1 MTEEEIRLDERK
13 RCLED
18 LRSLIT
24 ALDQQLGEV
33 DPADS
38 VQAVMVRRLVETQI
52 REILYIIDALRNMW
66 RDKYGDEN

>member
-13 RCLED
+13 RCLDD
-18 LRSLIT
+18 LQSIIT

-38 VQAVMVRRLVETQI
+38 VQAVMVIRFVQTQI
-52 REILYIIDALRNMW
+52 REILYIVDALRNMW